1 MIESETRT
9 PGAPMKVYTLAE
21 LEHIAESHPH
31 PAIRGIAVR
40 MAYTMG
46 QRDQIATSMENEF
59 GVKL

>member
-1 MIESETRT
+1 MIESETRY

-21 LEHIAESHPH
+21 LENIAETHPH

-40 MAYTMG
+40 MAYAMG
-46 QRDQIATSMENEF
+46 KRDQIATSMGNEF

>member
-21 LEHIAESHPH
+21 LEHIAETHPH

-46 QRDQIATSMENEF
+46 KRDAVAENVER
-59 GVKL
+59 LS